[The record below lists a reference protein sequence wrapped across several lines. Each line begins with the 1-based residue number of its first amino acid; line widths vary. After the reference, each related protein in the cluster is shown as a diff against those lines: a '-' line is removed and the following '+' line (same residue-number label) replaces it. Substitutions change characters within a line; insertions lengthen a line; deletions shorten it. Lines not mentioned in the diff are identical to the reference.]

1 MAKRQEFSSLS
12 LGSPLRSEV
21 ALLHFPRDMIL
32 RVRCRYPWSK
42 LSGRTGEARKRQRF
56 LLIPP
61 TRYLF
66 IFFAFFRQ
74 ARARARRACAGA
86 EREWLATEGRLTSL
100 LLAWKTRKN
109 SLFSNSPQYNLF
121 APQILHKPLFLNA
134 PGSIAFSQ
142 EHFKT
147 ISYAKFGGQ
156 TECIMG
162 NWKIVNNA
170 FSAGYRHSFFLGYDT
185 HTFSLALV
193 QRR

>member
-1 MAKRQEFSSLS
+1 
-12 LGSPLRSEV
+12 
-21 ALLHFPRDMIL
+21 MIL

-185 HTFSLALV
+185 HTFPLALV

>member
-66 IFFAFFRQ
+66 IFFTFFRQ

-109 SLFSNSPQYNLF
+109 
-121 APQILHKPLFLNA
+121 
-134 PGSIAFSQ
+134 
-142 EHFKT
+142 
-147 ISYAKFGGQ
+147 
-156 TECIMG
+156 
-162 NWKIVNNA
+162 NA

-185 HTFSLALV
+185 HTFPLALV
-193 QRR
+193 QRRQNCHNRTQKRENYFLSCIHPLRKLGSFMSQSCNDGWKMCKKRDARAE